1 MNHQLIWGISFKMI
15 IDLKTLKDLKTFILN
30 FEKKQ
35 KKKKKKKGKK
45 HIYKTALPASVYY
58 WTTCRL
64 NKNIPQ
70 YVLVNTSPKTTVCSQ
85 NTHT

>member
-1 MNHQLIWGISFKMI
+1 MI
-15 IDLKTLKDLKTFILN
+15 IDLKTLKDLKTFILK

-35 KKKKKKKGKK
+35 KKKEKK

-58 WTTCRL
+58 WTICRL

-70 YVLVNTSPKTTVCSQ
+70 YVLVNTSQKTTVCSK

>member
-1 MNHQLIWGISFKMI
+1 MI
-15 IDLKTLKDLKTFILN
+15 IDLKTLKDLKTFILK

-35 KKKKKKKGKK
+35 KKKKKKKKEKK

-58 WTTCRL
+58 WTICRL

-70 YVLVNTSPKTTVCSQ
+70 YVLVNTSQKTTACSK